1 MGFVTSAL
9 TAYVNQESTDLLIP
23 AITKGETASLVTII
37 PGIKSSQALQKF
49 TNTIV
54 WADDDCAF
62 AAGADATTYSQR
74 NLAVDEI
81 KIQEVL
87 CPRNLEPFWTQK
99 MLSAGDDYT
108 EADIPAMYMELR
120 MQLVQASIED
130 AIWRSQDGVAAG
142 NLAFTDGFLMK
153 VDGDGAGVCV
163 DGNTGGITAATG
175 ITSANIVAIMQG
187 IYEVIPEALVGNSA
201 VTAFCGWDTFRTYLI
216 ALTNANMFHYVADG
230 STESGSITLPGLGLK
245 IQAVSGLTGTNRIIT
260 ADPANLFVGTDLV
273 SEFDRLK
280 MWVADDNRNIRSDIS
295 FKLGTEIAYL
305 EEVVQ
310 FELDAS

>member
-23 AITKGETASLVTII
+23 AITQGETANIVTVI

-62 AAGADATTYSQR
+62 SAGADASTYSQR

-120 MQLVQASIED
+120 MKLVQESIEI
-130 AIWRSQDGVAAG
+130 AIWQAEDGVGAG

-153 VDGDGAGVCV
+153 IDGDGQGVCV
-163 DGNTGGITAATG
+163 NGNPNDILEATG
-175 ITSANIVAIMQG
+175 IVAGNVVSIFQTQ
-187 IYEVIPEALVGNSA
+187 YENIPEALVGNSA
-201 VTAFCGWDTFRTYLI
+201 VTSFCGWDTFRTYLI
-216 ALTNANMFHYVADG
+216 ALTNANMFHYVSDG
-230 STESGSITLPGLGLK
+230 ATESGSITLPGLGLK
-245 IQAVSGLTGTNRIIT
+245 IQAVAGLTGTNRIIT
-260 ADPANLFVGTDLV
+260 ADPANLYVGTDLV
-273 SEFDRLK
+273 SEFDRLT

-305 EEVVQ
+305 EEVVD
-310 FELDAS
+310 FRLYPS